1 MSKRKPRSA
10 WQNLLIA
17 IAATVSLVG
26 GYYLGNLASN
36 NKIEFKTA
44 TVLPDPRPLDDFKLV
59 DFNQQPFTLDSLKKH
74 WSLIFF
80 GYTNCPDICP
90 TALTS
95 MVEVNKSLQKN
106 TDIASQLQTVFI
118 SVDPKRDTP
127 EHLKDYVGFF
137 NPDFIAATGEDSEL
151 RALTKQLALSYKLQQ
166 PDPKGNYLV
175 DHSAWLVI
183 INPAGQFH
191 AVISGSHF
199 PNPKA
204 IAEDIANIIDIY

>member
-1 MSKRKPRSA
+1 MTAKKPRSA

-36 NKIEFKTA
+36 KKVELKTA
-44 TVLPDPRPLDDFKLV
+44 TVIPDPRPLQDFTLV
-59 DFNQQPFTLDSLKKH
+59 DFNQEAFTLEQLKGQ

-90 TALTS
+90 MALTS
-95 MVEVNKSLQKN
+95 MVEVNKALSKEP
-106 TDIASQLQTVFI
+106 DIASQVQTVFI
-118 SVDPKRDTP
+118 SVDPERDTP
-127 EHLKDYVGFF
+127 QHLKDYVSFF
-137 NPDFIAATGEDSEL
+137 NPDFLAATGEDAEL
-151 RALTKQLALSYKLQQ
+151 RALTKQLALSYKIHQA
-166 PDPKGNYLV
+166 DDKGNYLV
-175 DHSAWLVI
+175 DHSAWLIV

-199 PNPKA
+199 PNPTA

>member
-1 MSKRKPRSA
+1 MTASKSRSP

-17 IAATVSLVG
+17 VAAALALVG
-26 GYYLGNLASN
+26 GYYLGNLASG
-36 NKIEFKTA
+36 KKPELKTA
-44 TVLPDPRPLDDFKLV
+44 TLIPDPRPLQDFRLT
-59 DFNQQPFTLDSLKKH
+59 DFNLEPFTLENLKGQ
-74 WSLIFF
+74 WNLVFF

-95 MVEVNKSLQKN
+95 MVEVNKSLSQN
-106 TDIASQLQTVFI
+106 SDIAKQVQTVFI

-127 EHLKDYVGFF
+127 ESLKGYVSFF
-137 NPDFIAATGEDSEL
+137 NPDFVAATGEDSEL
-151 RALTKQLALSYKLQQ
+151 RALTKQLALSYQIRE
-166 PDPKGNYLV
+166 PNEKGDYLV
-175 DHSAWLVI
+175 DHSAWMVI

-204 IAEDIANIIDIY
+204 IAEDIAIIADIY